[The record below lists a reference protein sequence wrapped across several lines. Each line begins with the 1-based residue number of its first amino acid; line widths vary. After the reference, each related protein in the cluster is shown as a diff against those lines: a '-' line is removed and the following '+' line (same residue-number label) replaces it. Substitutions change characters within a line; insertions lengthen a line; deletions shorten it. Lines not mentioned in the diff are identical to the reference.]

1 MFELGKFLSS
11 TAKGGNGKVRD
22 FFTDPIKVS
31 FVLAAIIVL
40 IIYFIFRDIVDED
53 ESFFHIMFR
62 AGLFILIAVVSVV
75 FIHNKNI
82 ETEYESKYS
91 DTGAKTIVKR
101 GVESAADDIDVHEL
115 AKLAESAKPAAEA
128 ATAAQAAQAAQA
140 TGAAEEAVA
149 KDSRVNVNITVN
161 DSIPPVK
168 SGAFKPP
175 K

>member
-11 TAKGGNGKVRD
+11 TAKGGNGKVRE

-31 FVLAAIIVL
+31 FILATIIVL
-40 IIYFIFRDIVDED
+40 IIYFIFRDVVDED

-62 AGLFILIAVVSVV
+62 AGLFILIAVVSVI

-82 ETEYESKYS
+82 ESDYESKYS

-115 AKLAESAKPAAEA
+115 AKRTEPTESASGAAEA
-128 ATAAQAAQAAQA
+128 AMTARK
-140 TGAAEEAVA
+140 E
-149 KDSRVNVNITVN
+149 DSRVNVNITLN
-161 DSIPPVK
+161 DGIPPVK